1 MLSGS
6 LIPRP
11 YLRRMSDCPDSAP
24 PTPRSPHGPSS
35 RQSVDLVQ
43 HHLEQKGI
51 TMEQQ
56 RPITSGILES
66 LQSSPECEFES
77 LVTGLPQFT
86 WNELFSEV
94 SRLSRGGHI
103 NITRGVG
110 IFTIRLATAS
120 R

>member
-1 MLSGS
+1 MG
-6 LIPRP
+6 
-11 YLRRMSDCPDSAP
+11 
-24 PTPRSPHGPSS
+24 
-35 RQSVDLVQ
+35 
-43 HHLEQKGI
+43 
-51 TMEQQ
+51 QQ

-66 LQSSPECEFES
+66 LQSSRECEFES

-94 SRLSRGGHI
+94 SRLSRVGQI

-110 IFTIRLATAS
+110 VFTIRLAPAP